1 MIIVRMVFQASY
13 GKGGE
18 LAAAM
23 AASAKQ
29 VVAEMGGDHRW
40 KVMTDLSGPFDT
52 VVQEIEVAS
61 LAEWEGN
68 NSYWTTGDWADQ
80 HTEVRYH
87 DFWNGYYQ
95 LDATTRRTVQIF
107 QVHIDPLNV

>member
-1 MIIVRMVFQASY
+1 M
-13 GKGGE
+13 
-18 LAAAM
+18 
-23 AASAKQ
+23 
-29 VVAEMGGDHRW
+29 
-40 KVMTDLSGPFDT
+40 
-52 VVQEIEVAS
+52 AS